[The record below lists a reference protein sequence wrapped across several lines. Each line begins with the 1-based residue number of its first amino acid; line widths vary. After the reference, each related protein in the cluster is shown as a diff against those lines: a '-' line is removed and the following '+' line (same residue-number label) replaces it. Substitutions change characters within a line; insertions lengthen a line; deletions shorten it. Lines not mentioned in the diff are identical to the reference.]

1 MNNNSKN
8 NTQTKLT
15 LVEKI
20 EDIFNVNTK
29 EKKENLHRCAHT
41 GFLIVLMSILV
52 AVGLYTSNSK
62 QQIQD
67 ENSERVQGSIEVD
80 NVIEQAEEPK
90 VMTVD
95 MAVISLYGVNIRR
108 EPNTDSDIIGVLYY
122 GNRIDVIDTDDE
134 ETEWL
139 KMSAGGYVNKKYLEV
154 YDPEKDYS
162 FPDEFLE
169 ELRKQQEEEL
179 RKQQEELQQ
188 SRAIASRGGELPV
201 ISSSNNYAYYNDCV
215 NSSSGLS
222 ELDIYNLLREKAPNM
237 AHVASDVIQI
247 ERDYGINAL
256 FTISVASHESGW
268 ARSELA
274 TYNNN
279 IFGLKNSRRG
289 GWYSFSDKSESV
301 YLFAKSIYEI
311 YFSNGLVTPESINE
325 VYCPNDNGYWSTQVE
340 SIMREYINL
349 HNSKL

>member
-15 LVEKI
+15 LVERI
-20 EDIFNVNTK
+20 GDFFNINTK
-29 EKKENLHRCAHT
+29 EKKDNLCRCAHT
-41 GFLIVLMSILV
+41 GFLMTLMGILV
-52 AVGLYTSNSK
+52 VVGLHTSRSEH
-62 QQIQD
+62 QIQEE
-67 ENSERVQGSIEVD
+67 ENSGLLQGTIEVE

-95 MAVISLYGVNIRR
+95 MAVISLYGVNIRQ
-108 EPNTDSDIIGVLYY
+108 EPNSDSNIIGVLYY
-122 GNRIDVIDTDDE
+122 GNRIDVLDTDDE

-139 KMSAGGYVNKKYLEV
+139 KMSAGGYVNKNYLEL

-179 RKQQEELQQ
+179 QQ
-188 SRAIASRGGELPV
+188 SRARASRGGELPV
-201 ISSSNNYAYYNDCV
+201 IASSNNYAYYNNCV
-215 NSSSGLS
+215 KSSSGLS

-268 ARSELA
+268 AKSELA

-279 IFGLKNSRRG
+279 IFGLKNSRSG

-301 YLFAKSIYEI
+301 YLFAKSIYDI
-311 YFSNGLVTPESINE
+311 YFPNGLVTPDSING
-325 VYCPNDNGYWSTQVE
+325 VYCPNDNGYWSTQVK